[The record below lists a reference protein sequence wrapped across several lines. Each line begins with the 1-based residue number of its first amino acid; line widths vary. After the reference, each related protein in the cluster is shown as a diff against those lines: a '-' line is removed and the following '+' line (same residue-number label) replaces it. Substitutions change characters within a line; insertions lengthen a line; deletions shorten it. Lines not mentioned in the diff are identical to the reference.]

1 MDFSIGRFKAY
12 TWTLQ
17 CAGCLNPRTTNRRQV
32 NKRQKKS
39 LKDRN
44 LIVHCIAD
52 NVLVKKPIAKE
63 LLDEETWEETGH
75 WYALSST
82 GKWVKKYK
90 AFRNY

>member
-1 MDFSIGRFKAY
+1 MAVLKLVLEHY
-12 TWTLQ
+12 NV
-17 CAGCLNPRTTNRRQV
+17 LNVLTQEPPTGDRLTSV
-32 NKRQKKS
+32 KKKS

-82 GKWVKKYK
+82 GKWVK